1 MLIFKPQVCFNSGLL
16 LSWQSSSFLSLS
28 TIVPLISFFFFFLIH
43 SIITCTRYVS
53 VLDSCFGHLNML
65 VFFFLEM
72 ACIFNNIQT
81 LPEISAYHPPHTRY
95 PPAACVPC
103 HPLWTPVLWFVWTGS
118 GGGGKIF
125 SLLSPGEQ
133 EELAILRRQLEGK
146 DGEMRRL
153 QDETGFKAIGLNG
166 AEPTD
171 RGGETRQITRL
182 AEDQHS
188 WCLFGASFYFIISCP
203 V

>member
-16 LSWQSSSFLSLS
+16 LSWQSSSFLSRS
-28 TIVPLISFFFFFLIH
+28 TIVPLISFFFFNPL
-43 SIITCTRYVS
+43 YY
-53 VLDSCFGHLNML
+53 NMYKIYL
-65 VFFFLEM
+65 CAWLLLWSFKHVGVFFLEM